1 MSQKKILNKTILRKT
16 VNILFF
22 ILLLF
27 FVFNTNAKSWL
38 LQQLVSVGLF
48 NAEIKE
54 EKGVKNSASQNIPF
68 LFTDVNG
75 KTLSTSDLKGKVV
88 FVNFWATWCP
98 PCLAEMPSLNALYN
112 KLKEDKRFI
121 FLFINEDEDHTKGEK
136 YLQRNKFT
144 IPLYI
149 RSGSVPTEIFNGTL
163 PTTIVLD
170 KAGNVV
176 LKHEGMA
183 GYNTEEFIQ
192 QLKDLL

>member
-1 MSQKKILNKTILRKT
+1 M
-16 VNILFF
+16 
-22 ILLLF
+22 LLLF

-38 LQQLVSVGLF
+38 LQQLVSVGFF

-54 EKGVKNSASQNIPF
+54 EKGVKNSASQNVPF

-112 KLKEDKRFI
+112 KLKEEKRFI
-121 FLFINEDEDHTKGEK
+121 FLFINEDEDQTKGEK

-149 RSGSVPTEIFNGTL
+149 RSGSVPTDIFNGTL

-170 KAGNVV
+170 KAGTVV
-176 LKHEGMA
+176 FKA
-183 GYNTEEFIQ
+183 
-192 QLKDLL
+192 